1 MVLGTKNDS
10 KGKGMGVG
18 WLPQI
23 GWQLRK
29 IWDIGM
35 EVGTSGVG
43 EGVQLMGGGV
53 EKRRELPV
61 ESGLSVSGRQVQ

>member
-1 MVLGTKNDS
+1 
-10 KGKGMGVG
+10 
-18 WLPQI
+18 
-23 GWQLRK
+23 
-29 IWDIGM
+29 M

>member
-1 MVLGTKNDS
+1 MILRE
-10 KGKGMGVG
+10 KGWGWG